1 MVYLKKHLKKTP
13 SLNITNNPGV
23 SELFSNRWKKKT
35 VLVFDKCFFVGNLTN
50 PNTVPGVVKN

>member
-1 MVYLKKHLKKTP
+1 MVYLKKHLKK
-13 SLNITNNPGV
+13 LQV
-23 SELFSNRWKKKT
+23 STSPTILESVNYSVTDEKKT